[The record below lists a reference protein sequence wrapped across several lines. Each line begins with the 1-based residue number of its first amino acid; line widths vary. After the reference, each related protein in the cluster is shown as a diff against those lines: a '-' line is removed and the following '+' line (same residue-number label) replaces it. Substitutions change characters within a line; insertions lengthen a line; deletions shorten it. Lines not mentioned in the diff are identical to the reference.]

1 MRFRSYDALKT
12 FDAVARNLSMTKA
25 ADEVHQSKGS
35 ISYQVGKLEAEL
47 GFRLFE
53 RAHAKLELT
62 EEGRRLWH
70 VSQTALSQIDREIED
85 LRGTASS
92 ALTIGALT
100 YFSSRWLSPRLTR
113 FFEANPGISLRI
125 EPLNSFD
132 MMRSVKVDMAILWGI
147 GSWKDHKSELLLS
160 LPAVPTA
167 NRAVAEQVSRLG
179 LAEAVRQLPLLGDSS
194 GDAGWRAWHKAAG
207 LPYAPSRS
215 SLTIPDS
222 NSRVQAV
229 VDGQGIA
236 LWDDLVAP
244 EFGDGTLVRLS
255 DVRVENAGYFVV
267 FTDQPMS
274 QGAES
279 FLDWLRAETS
289 SSSQSENMAAG
300 SDAVARSGLTMK

>member
-1 MRFRSYDALKT
+1 MRFRSYDSLKI
-12 FDAVARNLSMTKA
+12 FDTVARSLSMTKA

-35 ISYQVGKLEAEL
+35 ISYQVGKLEADL

-53 RAHAKLELT
+53 RAHATLELT

-85 LRGTASS
+85 LRGTTSGAV
-92 ALTIGALT
+92 TIGALT

-125 EPLNSFD
+125 EPLNSVD
-132 MMRSVKVDMAILWGI
+132 MMRSLKIDMAVLWGI
-147 GSWKDHKSELLLS
+147 GGWEGHKSELLLS

-167 NRAVAEQVSRLG
+167 NRVLAEQVKQLG

-236 LWDDLVAP
+236 LWDDLVAS

-255 DVRVENAGYFVV
+255 DVRVENAGYFLV

-274 QGAES
+274 QSAEA
-279 FLDWLRAETS
+279 FLDWLVVENDR
-289 SSSQSENMAAG
+289 SEMPA
-300 SDAVARSGLTMK
+300 

>member
-1 MRFRSYDALKT
+1 MRFRSYDSLKT
-12 FDAVARNLSMTKA
+12 FDAVARTLSMTKA
-25 ADEVHQSKGS
+25 ADEMHQSKGS

-47 GFRLFE
+47 GLRLFE

-85 LRGTASS
+85 LRGTA
-92 ALTIGALT
+92 AGAVTVGALT

-125 EPLNSFD
+125 EPINSVE
-132 MMRSVKVDMAILWGI
+132 MLRSVRVDMAVLWGI
-147 GSWKDHKSELLLS
+147 GGWEGYKCELLLS

-167 NRAVAEQVSRLG
+167 NHAVAEQVRQLG

-194 GDAGWRAWHKAAG
+194 GDSGWRAWHAAAG

-244 EFGDGTLVRLS
+244 EIDDGTLVRLS
-255 DVRVENAGYFVV
+255 DVGVKDAGYRIWC
-267 FTDQPMS
+267 TERPMS
-274 QGAES
+274 QSAEA
-279 FLDWLRAETS
+279 FLDWLRAENDR
-289 SSSQSENMAAG
+289 SERQA
-300 SDAVARSGLTMK
+300 

>member
-12 FDAVARNLSMTKA
+12 FDAVARNQSMTKA
-25 ADEVHQSKGS
+25 ANEVHQSKGS

-53 RAHAKLELT
+53 RAHAQLELK

-85 LRGTASS
+85 LRGTASG
-92 ALTIGALT
+92 AVTVGALT

-125 EPLNSFD
+125 EPINSVK

-147 GSWKDHKSELLLS
+147 GGWEGHKRELLLS

-167 NRAVAEQVSRLG
+167 NRAVAEQVRQLG
-179 LAEAVRQLPLLGDSS
+179 LAEAVRQHPLLGDSS
-194 GDAGWRAWHKAAG
+194 GDEGWRAWHQAAG
-207 LPYAPSRS
+207 LPYSPSRS

-229 VDGQGIA
+229 VDDQGIA
-236 LWDDLVAP
+236 LWDDLVGP

-255 DVRVENAGYFVV
+255 DARIENAGYFVV
-267 FTDQPMS
+267 FTERQMS
-274 QGAES
+274 QGAEA
-279 FLDWLRAETS
+279 FLDWLRT
-289 SSSQSENMAAG
+289 ENDRSDG
-300 SDAVARSGLTMK
+300 SA

>member
-1 MRFRSYDALKT
+1 MRFRSYDSLKI
-12 FDAVARNLSMTKA
+12 FDTVARSLSMTKA

-35 ISYQVGKLEAEL
+35 ISYQVGKLEADL

-53 RAHAKLELT
+53 RAHATLELT

-85 LRGTASS
+85 LRGTASG
-92 ALTIGALT
+92 AVTIGALT

-125 EPLNSFD
+125 EPLNSVD
-132 MMRSVKVDMAILWGI
+132 MMRSLKIDMAVLWGI
-147 GSWKDHKSELLLS
+147 GGWEGHKSELLLS

-167 NRAVAEQVSRLG
+167 NRVLAEQVKQLG

-207 LPYAPSRS
+207 LPYAPSRA

-236 LWDDLVAP
+236 LWDDLVAS

-255 DVRVENAGYFVV
+255 DVRVEKAGYFLV

-274 QGAES
+274 QSAEA
-279 FLDWLRAETS
+279 FLDWLVVENDR
-289 SSSQSENMAAG
+289 SEMPA
-300 SDAVARSGLTMK
+300 

>member
-1 MRFRSYDALKT
+1 MRFRSYDSLKI
-12 FDAVARNLSMTKA
+12 FDTVARSLSMTKA

-35 ISYQVGKLEAEL
+35 ISYQVGKLEADL

-53 RAHAKLELT
+53 RAHATLELT

-70 VSQTALSQIDREIED
+70 VSQTALNQIDREIED
-85 LRGTASS
+85 LRGTTSGAV
-92 ALTIGALT
+92 TIGALT

-125 EPLNSFD
+125 EPLNSVD
-132 MMRSVKVDMAILWGI
+132 MMRSLKIDMAVLWGI
-147 GSWKDHKSELLLS
+147 GGWEGHKSELLLS

-167 NRAVAEQVSRLG
+167 NRVLAEQVKQLG

-207 LPYAPSRS
+207 LPYAPSRA

-236 LWDDLVAP
+236 LWDDLVAS
-244 EFGDGTLVRLS
+244 EFGNGTLVRLS
-255 DVRVENAGYFVV
+255 DVRVENAGYFLV

-274 QGAES
+274 QSAEA
-279 FLDWLRAETS
+279 FLDWLVVENDR
-289 SSSQSENMAAG
+289 SEMPA
-300 SDAVARSGLTMK
+300 

>member
-1 MRFRSYDALKT
+1 MRFRSYDSLKT
-12 FDAVARNLSMTKA
+12 FDAVARTLSMTKA
-25 ADEVHQSKGS
+25 ADEMHQSKGS

-47 GFRLFE
+47 GLRLFE

-62 EEGRRLWH
+62 EEGHRLWH

-85 LRGTASS
+85 LRGTA
-92 ALTIGALT
+92 AGAVTVGALT

-125 EPLNSFD
+125 EPINSVE
-132 MMRSVKVDMAILWGI
+132 MLRSVRVDMAVLWGI
-147 GSWKDHKSELLLS
+147 GGWEGHKCELLLS

-167 NRAVAEQVSRLG
+167 NHAVAEQVRQLG

-194 GDAGWRAWHKAAG
+194 GDSGWRAWHAAAG

-244 EFGDGTLVRLS
+244 EIDDGTLVRLS
-255 DVRVENAGYFVV
+255 DVGVKDAGYRIL
-267 FTDQPMS
+267 FTERPMS
-274 QGAES
+274 QSAEA
-279 FLDWLRAETS
+279 FLDWLRAENDR
-289 SSSQSENMAAG
+289 SERQA
-300 SDAVARSGLTMK
+300 

>member
-1 MRFRSYDALKT
+1 MRFRSYDSLKI
-12 FDAVARNLSMTKA
+12 FDTVARSLSMTKA

-35 ISYQVGKLEAEL
+35 ISYQVGKLEADL

-53 RAHAKLELT
+53 RAHATLELT

-85 LRGTASS
+85 LRGTTSGAV
-92 ALTIGALT
+92 TIGALT

-125 EPLNSFD
+125 EPLNSVD
-132 MMRSVKVDMAILWGI
+132 MMRSLKIDMAVLWGI
-147 GSWKDHKSELLLS
+147 GGWEGHKSELLLS

-167 NRAVAEQVSRLG
+167 NRVLAEQVKQLG

-207 LPYAPSRS
+207 LPYAPSRA
-215 SLTIPDS
+215 SLTILDS

-236 LWDDLVAP
+236 LWDDLVAS

-255 DVRVENAGYFVV
+255 DVRVENAGYFLV

-274 QGAES
+274 QSAEA
-279 FLDWLRAETS
+279 FLDWLRVENDR
-289 SSSQSENMAAG
+289 SEMPA
-300 SDAVARSGLTMK
+300 

>member
-1 MRFRSYDALKT
+1 MRFRSYDSLKT
-12 FDAVARNLSMTKA
+12 FDAVARTLSMTKA
-25 ADEVHQSKGS
+25 ADEMHQSKGS

-47 GFRLFE
+47 GLRLFE

-85 LRGTASS
+85 LRGTA
-92 ALTIGALT
+92 AGAVTVGALT

-125 EPLNSFD
+125 EPINSVE
-132 MMRSVKVDMAILWGI
+132 MLRSVRVDMAVLWGI
-147 GSWKDHKSELLLS
+147 GGWEGHKCELLLS

-167 NRAVAEQVSRLG
+167 NHAVAEQVRQLG

-194 GDAGWRAWHKAAG
+194 GDSGWRAWHAAAG

-222 NSRVQAV
+222 NSRVQSV

-244 EFGDGTLVRLS
+244 EIDDGTLVRLS
-255 DVRVENAGYFVV
+255 DVGVKDAGYRIL
-267 FTDQPMS
+267 FTERPMS
-274 QGAES
+274 QSAEA
-279 FLDWLRAETS
+279 FLDWLRAENDR
-289 SSSQSENMAAG
+289 SERQA
-300 SDAVARSGLTMK
+300 

>member
-1 MRFRSYDALKT
+1 MRFRSYDALRI
-12 FDAVARNLSMTKA
+12 FDAVARNLSMTRA
-25 ADEVHQSKGS
+25 AEELHQSKGS

-53 RAHAKLELT
+53 RAHARLELS

-70 VSQTALSQIDREIED
+70 VSQTALNQIDREIED
-85 LRGTASS
+85 LRGSASG
-92 ALTIGALT
+92 AVTIGALT

-125 EPLNSFD
+125 EPINSVG
-132 MMRSVKVDMAILWGI
+132 MLRNVRVDMAILWGI
-147 GSWKDHKSELLLS
+147 GDWEGHKSELLLS

-167 NRAVAEQVSRLG
+167 NRAVAEQVRQLG

-244 EFGDGTLVRLS
+244 EISDGTLFRLS
-255 DVRVENAGYFVV
+255 NIRVENAGYFVV

-274 QGAES
+274 QGAEA
-279 FLDWLRAETS
+279 FLDWLRAETAS
-289 SSSQSENMAAG
+289 
-300 SDAVARSGLTMK
+300 

>member
-1 MRFRSYDALKT
+1 MRFRSYDSLKI
-12 FDAVARNLSMTKA
+12 FDTVARSLSMTKA

-35 ISYQVGKLEAEL
+35 ISYQVGKLEADL

-53 RAHAKLELT
+53 RAHATLELT

-85 LRGTASS
+85 LRGTTSGAV
-92 ALTIGALT
+92 TIGALT

-125 EPLNSFD
+125 EPLNSVD
-132 MMRSVKVDMAILWGI
+132 MMRSLKIDMAVLWGI
-147 GSWKDHKSELLLS
+147 GGWEGHKSELLLS

-167 NRAVAEQVSRLG
+167 NRVLAEQVKQLG

-207 LPYAPSRS
+207 LPYAPSRA

-236 LWDDLVAP
+236 LWDDLVAS
-244 EFGDGTLVRLS
+244 EFGNGTLVRLS
-255 DVRVENAGYFVV
+255 DVRVENAGYFLV

-274 QGAES
+274 QSAEA
-279 FLDWLRAETS
+279 FLDWLLVENDR
-289 SSSQSENMAAG
+289 SEMPA
-300 SDAVARSGLTMK
+300 

>member
-1 MRFRSYDALKT
+1 MRFRSYDTLKT

-25 ADEVHQSKGS
+25 ADELHQSKGS

-85 LRGTASS
+85 LRGTASD
-92 ALTIGALT
+92 AVTIGALT

-125 EPLNSFD
+125 EPINSVE
-132 MMRSVKVDMAILWGI
+132 MLRSVKVDMAILWGI
-147 GSWKDHKSELLLS
+147 GGWRGHESELLLP

-167 NRAVAEQVSRLG
+167 NRAVAEQARRLG
-179 LAEAVRQLPLLGDSS
+179 LPDAVRTLPLLGDSS
-194 GDAGWRAWHKAAG
+194 GDAGWRAWHKTAG
-207 LPYAPSRS
+207 LPYAPCRS
-215 SLTIPDS
+215 NLTIPDS

-229 VDGQGIA
+229 VDGQVLA

-244 EFGDGTLVRLS
+244 EINDGTLVRLS
-255 DVRVENAGYFVV
+255 DIKVENAGYYVV
-267 FTDQPMS
+267 FTDRPMS
-274 QGAES
+274 QGAEA
-279 FLDWLRAETS
+279 FLDWLRAEKNHN
-289 SSSQSENMAAG
+289 ERPG
-300 SDAVARSGLTMK
+300 

>member
-1 MRFRSYDALKT
+1 MRFRSYDSLKI
-12 FDAVARNLSMTKA
+12 FDTVARSLSMTKA

-35 ISYQVGKLEAEL
+35 ISYQVGKLEADL

-53 RAHAKLELT
+53 RAHATLELT

-85 LRGTASS
+85 LRGTTSGAV
-92 ALTIGALT
+92 TIGALT

-125 EPLNSFD
+125 EPLNSVD
-132 MMRSVKVDMAILWGI
+132 MMRSLKIDMAVLWGI
-147 GSWKDHKSELLLS
+147 GGWEGHKSELLLS

-167 NRAVAEQVSRLG
+167 NRVLAEQVKQLV

-207 LPYAPSRS
+207 LPYAPSRA

-236 LWDDLVAP
+236 LWDDLVAS
-244 EFGDGTLVRLS
+244 EFGNGTLVRLS
-255 DVRVENAGYFVV
+255 DVRVENAGYFLV

-274 QGAES
+274 QSAEA
-279 FLDWLRAETS
+279 FLDWLVVENDR
-289 SSSQSENMAAG
+289 SEMPA
-300 SDAVARSGLTMK
+300 

>member
-1 MRFRSYDALKT
+1 MRFRSYDSLKI
-12 FDAVARNLSMTKA
+12 FDTVARSLSMTKA

-35 ISYQVGKLEAEL
+35 ISYQVGKLEADL

-53 RAHAKLELT
+53 RAHATLELT

-85 LRGTASS
+85 LRGTTSGAV
-92 ALTIGALT
+92 TIGALS

-125 EPLNSFD
+125 EPLNSVD
-132 MMRSVKVDMAILWGI
+132 MMRSLKIDMAVLWGI
-147 GSWKDHKSELLLS
+147 GGWEGHKSELLLS

-167 NRAVAEQVSRLG
+167 NRVLAEQVKQLG

-207 LPYAPSRS
+207 LPYAPSRA

-236 LWDDLVAP
+236 LWDDLVAS
-244 EFGDGTLVRLS
+244 EFGNGTLVRLS
-255 DVRVENAGYFVV
+255 DVRVENAGYFLV

-274 QGAES
+274 QSAEA
-279 FLDWLRAETS
+279 FLDWLVVENDR
-289 SSSQSENMAAG
+289 SEMPA
-300 SDAVARSGLTMK
+300 

>member
-1 MRFRSYDALKT
+1 MRFNSYDSLKI
-12 FDAVARNLSMTKA
+12 FDTVARFLSMTKA

-35 ISYQVGKLEAEL
+35 ISYQVGKLEADL

-53 RAHAKLELT
+53 RAHATLELT

-85 LRGTASS
+85 LRGTTSGAV
-92 ALTIGALT
+92 TIGALT

-125 EPLNSFD
+125 EPLNSVD
-132 MMRSVKVDMAILWGI
+132 MMRSLKIDMAVLWGI
-147 GSWKDHKSELLLS
+147 GGWEGHKSELLLS
-160 LPAVPTA
+160 LPAIPTA
-167 NRAVAEQVSRLG
+167 NRVLAEQVKQLG

-236 LWDDLVAP
+236 LWDDLVAF

-255 DVRVENAGYFVV
+255 DVRVENAGYFLV

-274 QGAES
+274 QSAEA
-279 FLDWLRAETS
+279 FLDWLRAENDR
-289 SSSQSENMAAG
+289 SEMPA
-300 SDAVARSGLTMK
+300 

>member
-1 MRFRSYDALKT
+1 MRFRSYDSLKI
-12 FDAVARNLSMTKA
+12 FDTVARSLSMTKA

-35 ISYQVGKLEAEL
+35 ISYQVGKLEADL

-53 RAHAKLELT
+53 RAHATLELT

-85 LRGTASS
+85 LRGTTSGAV
-92 ALTIGALT
+92 TIGALT

-125 EPLNSFD
+125 EPLNSVD
-132 MMRSVKVDMAILWGI
+132 MMRSLKIDMAVLWGI
-147 GSWKDHKSELLLS
+147 GGWEGHKSELLLS

-167 NRAVAEQVSRLG
+167 NRVLAEQVKQLG

-207 LPYAPSRS
+207 LPYAPSRA

-236 LWDDLVAP
+236 LWDDLVAS

-255 DVRVENAGYFVV
+255 DVRVENAGYFLV

-274 QGAES
+274 QSAEA
-279 FLDWLRAETS
+279 FLDWLRVENDS
-289 SSSQSENMAAG
+289 SEMPA
-300 SDAVARSGLTMK
+300 

>member
-1 MRFRSYDALKT
+1 MRFRSYDSLKI
-12 FDAVARNLSMTKA
+12 FDTVARSLSMTKA

-35 ISYQVGKLEAEL
+35 ISYQVGKLEADL

-53 RAHAKLELT
+53 RAHATLELT

-85 LRGTASS
+85 LRGTTSGAV
-92 ALTIGALT
+92 TIGALT

-125 EPLNSFD
+125 EPLNSVD
-132 MMRSVKVDMAILWGI
+132 MMRSLKIDMAVLWGI
-147 GSWKDHKSELLLS
+147 GGWEGHKSELLLS

-167 NRAVAEQVSRLG
+167 NRVLAEQVKQLG

-207 LPYAPSRS
+207 LPYAHSRA

-236 LWDDLVAP
+236 LWDDLVAS

-255 DVRVENAGYFVV
+255 DVGVENAGYFLV

-274 QGAES
+274 QSAEA
-279 FLDWLRAETS
+279 FLDWLVVENDR
-289 SSSQSENMAAG
+289 SEMPA
-300 SDAVARSGLTMK
+300 

>member
-1 MRFRSYDALKT
+1 MRFRSYDALKI
-12 FDAVARNLSMTKA
+12 FDAVARTLSMTKA

-35 ISYQVGKLEAEL
+35 ISYQINKLEAEL

-53 RAHAKLELT
+53 RAHAKLKLT

-85 LRGTASS
+85 LRGTA
-92 ALTIGALT
+92 AGAVTVGALT

-125 EPLNSFD
+125 EPINSVE
-132 MMRSVKVDMAILWGI
+132 MLRSVRVDMAVLWGI
-147 GSWKDHKSELLLS
+147 GGWEGHKCELLLS

-167 NRAVAEQVSRLG
+167 NHAVAEQVRQLG

-194 GDAGWRAWHKAAG
+194 GDSGWRAWHAAAG

-244 EFGDGTLVRLS
+244 EIDDGTLVRLS
-255 DVRVENAGYFVV
+255 DVGVKDAGYRIL
-267 FTDQPMS
+267 FTERPMS
-274 QGAES
+274 QSAEA
-279 FLDWLRAETS
+279 FLDWLRAENDR
-289 SSSQSENMAAG
+289 SERQA
-300 SDAVARSGLTMK
+300 

>member
-1 MRFRSYDALKT
+1 MRFRSYDSLKI
-12 FDAVARNLSMTKA
+12 FDTVARSLSMTKA

-35 ISYQVGKLEAEL
+35 ISYQVGKLEADL
-47 GFRLFE
+47 GFRLFQ
-53 RAHAKLELT
+53 RAHATLELT

-85 LRGTASS
+85 LRGTTSGAV
-92 ALTIGALT
+92 TIGALT

-125 EPLNSFD
+125 EPLNSVD
-132 MMRSVKVDMAILWGI
+132 MMRSLKIDMAVLWGI
-147 GSWKDHKSELLLS
+147 GGWEGHKSELLLS
-160 LPAVPTA
+160 LPAIPTA
-167 NRAVAEQVSRLG
+167 NRVLAEQVKQLG

-207 LPYAPSRS
+207 LPYAPSRA

-236 LWDDLVAP
+236 LWDDLVAS
-244 EFGDGTLVRLS
+244 EFGNGTLVRLS
-255 DVRVENAGYFVV
+255 DVRVENAGYFLV

-274 QGAES
+274 QSAEA
-279 FLDWLRAETS
+279 FLDWLVVENDR
-289 SSSQSENMAAG
+289 SEMPA
-300 SDAVARSGLTMK
+300 

>member
-1 MRFRSYDALKT
+1 MRFRSYDALKI
-12 FDAVARNLSMTKA
+12 FDSVARNLSMTKA
-25 ADEVHQSKGS
+25 ADELHQSKGS

-70 VSQTALSQIDREIED
+70 VSQTALRQIDREIED
-85 LRGTASS
+85 LRGSASG
-92 ALTIGALT
+92 AVTIGALT

-125 EPLNSFD
+125 EPISSLD
-132 MMRSVKVDMAILWGI
+132 MLKSVRVDMAVLWGI
-147 GSWKDHKSELLLS
+147 GGWEGHKSELLLS

-167 NRAVAEQVSRLG
+167 NRAVAEQVRQLG
-179 LAEAVRQLPLLGDSS
+179 LAEAVRHLPLLGDSS

-229 VDGQGIA
+229 LDGQGIA

-244 EFGDGTLVRLS
+244 ELTDGTLVRLS
-255 DVRVENAGYFVV
+255 DVRVENAGYFVIS
-267 FTDQPMS
+267 TDRPMS
-274 QGAES
+274 QGAEA
-279 FLDWLRAETS
+279 FLDWLRAE
-289 SSSQSENMAAG
+289 
-300 SDAVARSGLTMK
+300 SDRSDGPV

>member
-1 MRFRSYDALKT
+1 MRFRSYDALKI
-12 FDAVARNLSMTKA
+12 FDAVARTLSMTKA
-25 ADEVHQSKGS
+25 ADEMHQSKGS

-47 GFRLFE
+47 GLRLFE

-85 LRGTASS
+85 LRGTASG
-92 ALTIGALT
+92 AVTVGALT

-125 EPLNSFD
+125 EPINSVD

-147 GSWKDHKSELLLS
+147 DGWEGHKSELLLS

-167 NRAVAEQVSRLG
+167 SRAVAEQVRQLG

-194 GDAGWRAWHKAAG
+194 GDLGWRAWHAAAG

-244 EFGDGTLVRLS
+244 EIDDGTLVRLS
-255 DVRVENAGYFVV
+255 DVGVKDAGYRIL
-267 FTDQPMS
+267 FTERPMS
-274 QGAES
+274 QSAEA
-279 FLDWLRAETS
+279 FLDWLRAENDR
-289 SSSQSENMAAG
+289 SERQA
-300 SDAVARSGLTMK
+300 

>member
-1 MRFRSYDALKT
+1 MRFRSYDSLKI
-12 FDAVARNLSMTKA
+12 FDTVARSLSMTKA

-35 ISYQVGKLEAEL
+35 ISYQVGKLEANL

-53 RAHAKLELT
+53 RAHATLELT

-85 LRGTASS
+85 LRGTTSGAV
-92 ALTIGALT
+92 TIGALT

-125 EPLNSFD
+125 EPLNSVD
-132 MMRSVKVDMAILWGI
+132 MMRSLKIDMAVLWGI
-147 GSWKDHKSELLLS
+147 GGWEGHKSELLLS

-167 NRAVAEQVSRLG
+167 NRVLAEQVKQLG

-207 LPYAPSRS
+207 LPYAPSRA

-236 LWDDLVAP
+236 LWDDLVAS

-255 DVRVENAGYFVV
+255 DVRVENAGYFLV

-274 QGAES
+274 QSAEA
-279 FLDWLRAETS
+279 FLDWLRAENDR
-289 SSSQSENMAAG
+289 SEMP
-300 SDAVARSGLTMK
+300 T

>member
-1 MRFRSYDALKT
+1 MRFRSYDSLKI
-12 FDAVARNLSMTKA
+12 FDTVARSLSMTKA

-35 ISYQVGKLEAEL
+35 ISYQVGKLEADL

-53 RAHAKLELT
+53 RAHATLELT

-85 LRGTASS
+85 LRGTTSGAV
-92 ALTIGALT
+92 TIGALT

-125 EPLNSFD
+125 EPLNSVD
-132 MMRSVKVDMAILWGI
+132 MMRSLKIDMAVLWGI
-147 GSWKDHKSELLLS
+147 GGWEGHKSELLLS

-167 NRAVAEQVSRLG
+167 NRALAEQVKQLG

-207 LPYAPSRS
+207 LPYAPSRA

-236 LWDDLVAP
+236 LWDDLVAS
-244 EFGDGTLVRLS
+244 EFGNGTLVRLS
-255 DVRVENAGYFVV
+255 DVRVENAGYFLV

-274 QGAES
+274 QSAEA
-279 FLDWLRAETS
+279 FLDWLVVENDR
-289 SSSQSENMAAG
+289 SEMPA
-300 SDAVARSGLTMK
+300 

>member
-1 MRFRSYDALKT
+1 MRFRSYDSLKI
-12 FDAVARNLSMTKA
+12 FDTVARSLSMTKA

-35 ISYQVGKLEAEL
+35 ISYQVGKLEADL

-53 RAHAKLELT
+53 RAHATLELT

-85 LRGTASS
+85 LRGTTSGAV
-92 ALTIGALT
+92 TIGALT

-125 EPLNSFD
+125 EPLNSVD
-132 MMRSVKVDMAILWGI
+132 MMRSLKIDMAVLWGI
-147 GSWKDHKSELLLS
+147 GGWEGHKSELLLS

-167 NRAVAEQVSRLG
+167 NRVLAQQVKQLG

-207 LPYAPSRS
+207 LPYAPSRA

-236 LWDDLVAP
+236 LWDDLVAS

-255 DVRVENAGYFVV
+255 DVRVENAGYFLV

-274 QGAES
+274 QSAEA
-279 FLDWLRAETS
+279 FLDWLVVENDR
-289 SSSQSENMAAG
+289 SEMPA
-300 SDAVARSGLTMK
+300 

>member
-1 MRFRSYDALKT
+1 MRFRSYDALKI
-12 FDAVARNLSMTKA
+12 FDAVARTLSMTKA

-47 GFRLFE
+47 GLRLFE

-70 VSQTALSQIDREIED
+70 VSQTAMSQIDREIED
-85 LRGTASS
+85 LRGTASG
-92 ALTIGALT
+92 AVTVGALT

-125 EPLNSFD
+125 EPINSVD

-147 GSWKDHKSELLLS
+147 DGWEGHKSELLLS

-167 NRAVAEQVSRLG
+167 SRAVAEQVRQLG

-194 GDAGWRAWHKAAG
+194 GDSGWRAWHAAAG

-244 EFGDGTLVRLS
+244 EIDDGTLVRLS
-255 DVRVENAGYFVV
+255 DVGVKDAGYRIL
-267 FTDQPMS
+267 FTERPMS
-274 QGAES
+274 QSAEA
-279 FLDWLRAETS
+279 FLDWLRAENDR
-289 SSSQSENMAAG
+289 SERQA
-300 SDAVARSGLTMK
+300 

>member
-1 MRFRSYDALKT
+1 MRFRSYDSLKI
-12 FDAVARNLSMTKA
+12 FDTVARSLSMTKA

-35 ISYQVGKLEAEL
+35 ISYQVGKLEADL

-53 RAHAKLELT
+53 RAHATLELT

-85 LRGTASS
+85 LRGTTSGAV
-92 ALTIGALT
+92 TIGALT

-125 EPLNSFD
+125 EPLNSVD
-132 MMRSVKVDMAILWGI
+132 MMRSLKIDMAVLWGI
-147 GSWKDHKSELLLS
+147 GGWEGHKSELLLS

-167 NRAVAEQVSRLG
+167 NRVLAEQVKQLG

-207 LPYAPSRS
+207 LPYAPSRA

-236 LWDDLVAP
+236 LWDDLVAS

-255 DVRVENAGYFVV
+255 DVRVENAGYFLV

-274 QGAES
+274 QSAEA
-279 FLDWLRAETS
+279 FLDWLRVENDR
-289 SSSQSENMAAG
+289 SEMRA
-300 SDAVARSGLTMK
+300 

>member
-1 MRFRSYDALKT
+1 MRFRSYDSLKI
-12 FDAVARNLSMTKA
+12 FDVVVRNLSMTKA
-25 ADEVHQSKGS
+25 ADKLNQSKGS
-35 ISYQVGKLEAEL
+35 ISYQISKLEAEL

-70 VSQTALSQIDREIED
+70 VSQTALRQIDREIED
-85 LRGTASS
+85 LRGTKSGAV
-92 ALTIGALT
+92 TIGALT
-100 YFSSRWLSPRLTR
+100 YFASRWLSPRLTR
-113 FFEANPGISLRI
+113 FFETNHGFNLRI
-125 EPLNSFD
+125 EPLNSID
-132 MMRSVKVDMAILWGI
+132 MMRSVNVDMAILWGFS
-147 GSWKDHKSELLLS
+147 GWKDHKSERLLS

-167 NRAVAEQVSRLG
+167 NHKVAEQVRQLG
-179 LAEAVRQLPLLGDSS
+179 LAMAVRQLPLLGDSS

-229 VDGQGIA
+229 VDGQGLA

-244 EFGDGTLVRLS
+244 EFSDGTLVRLS

-267 FTDQPMS
+267 FTNQQVS

-279 FLDWLRAETS
+279 FLDWLRAETTS
-289 SSSQSENMAAG
+289 
-300 SDAVARSGLTMK
+300 

>member
-1 MRFRSYDALKT
+1 MRFRSYDSLKI
-12 FDAVARNLSMTKA
+12 FDTVARSLSMTKA

-35 ISYQVGKLEAEL
+35 ISYQVGKLEADL

-53 RAHAKLELT
+53 RAHATLELT

-85 LRGTASS
+85 LRGTTSGAV
-92 ALTIGALT
+92 TIGALT

-125 EPLNSFD
+125 EPLNSVD
-132 MMRSVKVDMAILWGI
+132 MMRSLKIDMAVLWGI
-147 GSWKDHKSELLLS
+147 GGWEGHKSELLLS

-167 NRAVAEQVSRLG
+167 NRALAEQVKQLG

-236 LWDDLVAP
+236 LWDDLVAS
-244 EFGDGTLVRLS
+244 EFGNGTLVRLS
-255 DVRVENAGYFVV
+255 DVRVENAGYFLV

-274 QGAES
+274 QSAEA
-279 FLDWLRAETS
+279 FLDWLVVENDR
-289 SSSQSENMAAG
+289 SEMPA
-300 SDAVARSGLTMK
+300 